1 MRRSTITCDKCKRD
15 ITKELIM
22 TVDLKNNY
30 EFDFCE
36 KCYGDFL
43 RAFGDWMKDKEEQ

>member
-15 ITKELIM
+15 ITKEQII
-22 TVDLKNNY
+22 TVDLKRNY

-36 KCYGDFL
+36 KCYGNFL
-43 RAFGDWMKDKEEQ
+43 RTVGDWMKNEEE